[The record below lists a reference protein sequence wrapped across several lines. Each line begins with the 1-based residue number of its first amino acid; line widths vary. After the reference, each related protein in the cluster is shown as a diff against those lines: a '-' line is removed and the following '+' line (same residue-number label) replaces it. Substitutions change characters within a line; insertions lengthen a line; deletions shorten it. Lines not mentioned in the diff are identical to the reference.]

1 MLKNKII
8 ACIEQ
13 QTQHFIDTQETIGL
27 TAREIS
33 LELSQ
38 KRNTVSKYLN
48 QLLEQG
54 KLIKITSRPVLFLAK
69 DLLLACGYSIERT
82 VYESLTQLTQQSEQ
96 VFSKLIGSEGSLRT
110 AVQQI
115 ESAIMYPDNGLPLI
129 LFGASGSGKS
139 YIASLAHQYA
149 INQHCIKQDA
159 PLIILNCAQYANNPE
174 LLSSLLFG
182 YTKGAFTGAEEEKS
196 GLLAAADGGFLFLD
210 EVHRLSPESQEK
222 LFIFIDKG
230 VYTPLGEVKETKTA
244 HVRLIFA
251 TTENREQFLLT
262 TFIRRIPIQIE
273 LPELIDRREKERLE
287 LIYHFFKEEASI
299 LNATISISNRMIHVL
314 LNYTF
319 KGNVGELKNIIKY
332 LCALQYRKKKNNS
345 QLVINT
351 SILPDEMYPLPDNL
365 DLLGP
370 VKNIIISDQ
379 TNILE
384 LQGLGTSNDLS
395 KIDKLF
401 DEIILLYKEL
411 DHNLSKNDF
420 LKKVL
425 LKVDLMMDSLVFN
438 QPNESNR
445 LLLQMINRKVKT
457 IMEFLEDEDR
467 LKVFSTSVFSISNY
481 VFYRMQQTILKEES
495 QDSSLLGLKNFLI
508 NNYSDSYEN
517 ARNMILLLENKFD
530 IYLHSKD
537 EILLTFYIISSNILH
552 QQSNQ
557 IKALILAH
565 GFATASSLANV
576 GNRLLNQ
583 HIFDAFDMSLDT
595 TAQEIGRNVDDYI
608 RGNKICQEFI
618 ILVDM
623 GSLQEI
629 EKFIHPNNQITIGI
643 INNVTTS
650 FVLQVGQ
657 MIISRESPE
666 TIINHIQQHHT
677 LDVKLHLPVKNQR
690 KVLITTC
697 MTGIGT
703 ANQIKHLL
711 EESLHPDYGIEVL
724 AMDYHSLKH
733 NNIGEQLQ
741 LTEIIALIGTD
752 NPKINDV
759 PYIPLEKLIS
769 GEDDVLT
776 EALTPLLTIEKIE
789 EVNRKIIK
797 NFSLEKVIESIT
809 ILDSETVINEIE
821 EIISQLEI
829 LFNRKIE
836 NKIQMTLY
844 VHIGCLIERLIRN
857 QPILG
862 YSQTQ
867 LEKIPP
873 SFFEVMKKVLSGIE
887 NKYSVT
893 IPSSELGYLYDI
905 LYMYH

>member
-1 MLKNKII
+1 MKNKII

-13 QTQHFIDTQETIGL
+13 QTQHFITTHETMGL
-27 TAREIS
+27 TAREIA
-33 LELSQ
+33 LELDQ

-48 QLLEQG
+48 QLWEQADF
-54 KLIKITSRPVLFLAK
+54 IKIASRPVIFLSK
-69 DLLLACGYSIERT
+69 NILLANGYSLEQT
-82 VYESLTQLTQQSEQ
+82 TYDSVAQLTQQSEQ
-96 VFSKLIGSEGSLRT
+96 VFSKLIGANGSLQT

-149 INQHCIKQDA
+149 KHQRCIQPEA
-159 PLIILNCAQYANNPE
+159 PLIVLNCAQYANNPE

-230 VYTPLGEVKETKTA
+230 IYSPIGEVKETKTA
-244 HVRLIFA
+244 RVRLIFA

-273 LPELIDRREKERLE
+273 LPELINRREKERLE

-299 LNATISISNRMIHVL
+299 LKTPISISNRMIHVL

-332 LCALQYRKKKNNS
+332 LCALQYRKKKNNGL
-345 QLVINT
+345 LVINT
-351 SILPDEMYPLPDNL
+351 SILPEEMYPLPDTL
-365 DLLGP
+365 DSIGP
-370 VKNIIISDQ
+370 SKNILISEQ
-379 TNILE
+379 TNIFDLE
-384 LQGLGTSNDLS
+384 GLGTSNDLS

-401 DEIILLYKEL
+401 DEIIHLYEEL
-411 DHNLSKNDF
+411 NHDLTENDF

-425 LKVDLMMDSLVFN
+425 LKVDLMMDSLIFN
-438 QPNESNR
+438 QPNENNR
-445 LLLQMINRKVKT
+445 LLLQMINRKVKN

-495 QDSSLLGLKNFLI
+495 QDSRLLSLKKFLI
-508 NNYSDSYEN
+508 SHYSESYEN

-537 EILLTFYIISSNILH
+537 EILLTFYIISSNIH
-552 QQSNQ
+552 YQQSNRV
-557 IKALILAH
+557 KALILAH

-576 GNRLLNQ
+576 GNRLLNR
-583 HIFDAFDMSLDT
+583 HIFDAFDMALDS
-595 TAQEIGRNVDDYI
+595 TAQEIGKNVDDYI
-608 RGNKICQEFI
+608 RSNKVCQEFI

-629 EKFIHPNNQITIGI
+629 QRYIHPNNKITIGI
-643 INNVTTS
+643 INNVTTA

-657 MIISRESPE
+657 MIIGNQSPE
-666 TIINHIQQHHT
+666 AIINHMQQLHT
-677 LDVKLHLPVKNQR
+677 LDVKLHLPTKDQR

-711 EESLHPDYGIEVL
+711 EESLHPDYGLEVL
-724 AMDYHSLKH
+724 AMDYHTLKH
-733 NNIGEQLQ
+733 NGVGEQLQ
-741 LTEIIALIGTD
+741 LTEVIAIIGTD
-752 NPKINDV
+752 DPKISDV
-759 PYIPLEKLIS
+759 TFIPLEKLIS
-769 GEDDVLT
+769 GEDNVLT
-776 EALTPLLTIEKIE
+776 DALTPLLSLEKIE
-789 EVNRKIIK
+789 AVNRKIVK

-821 EIISQLEI
+821 EIISQFEI

-862 YSQTQ
+862 YSQTE

-873 SFFEVMKKVLSGIE
+873 NFFEVMKKVLSGIE

-893 IPSSELGYLYDI
+893 IPPSELGYLYDI
-905 LYMYH
+905 LYMYR